1 MMKKNKQ
8 KKQIEFEK
16 MNDTLMQIAK
26 VYMQWHNKDQ
36 NFGVAPSL
44 CRAEIHTIQAIGNN
58 EGINI
63 TELAG
68 FLSVKKPTVSER
80 LNKLNRL
87 KLIRKEKST
96 ANGKV
101 IQLYLTETG
110 WTAYESHEKN
120 HDKLFALFKNHFDT
134 EAPDFL
140 SDFAQHLSKFKR
152 FLDLIQQET
161 EFK

>member
-1 MMKKNKQ
+1 MMNKNKT
-8 KKQIEFEK
+8 KNQIEFEK

-36 NFGVAPSL
+36 NFGVEVTL
-44 CRAEIHTIQAIGNN
+44 CRAEIHTIQAIGSC

-63 TELAG
+63 TELADQ
-68 FLSVKKPTVSER
+68 LCVKKPTISER

-87 KLIRKEKST
+87 KLIKKTRSHI
-96 ANGKV
+96 NGKI

-110 WTAYESHEKN
+110 WTAYENHEKN
-120 HDKLFALFKNHFDT
+120 HEKLFALFQNYFAEND
-134 EAPDFL
+134 PGFL
-140 SDFAQHLSKFKR
+140 SEFKNNLNR
-152 FLDLIQQET
+152 FLFFLDVIQKEK

>member
-1 MMKKNKQ
+1 MMKKNKS

-36 NFGVAPSL
+36 NFGVKSPL

-63 TELAG
+63 TELAN

-87 KLIRKEKST
+87 KLIRKERST
-96 ANGKV
+96 TNGKV

-110 WTAYESHEKN
+110 WTAYKN
-120 HDKLFALFKNHFDT
+120 H
-134 EAPDFL
+134 
-140 SDFAQHLSKFKR
+140 
-152 FLDLIQQET
+152 
-161 EFK
+161 